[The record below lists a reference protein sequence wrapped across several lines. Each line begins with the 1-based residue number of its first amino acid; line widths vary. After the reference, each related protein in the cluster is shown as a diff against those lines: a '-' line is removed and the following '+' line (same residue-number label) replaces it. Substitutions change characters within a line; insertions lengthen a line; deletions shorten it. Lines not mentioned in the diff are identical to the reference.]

1 MFFEH
6 FQGQWLNPLPKQPI
20 PVPEHSFKEEIFP
33 NIQPE
38 ILIACFKE
46 ARDVVEVSF
55 SKALNSVSKMMLK
68 I

>member
-1 MFFEH
+1 
-6 FQGQWLNPLPKQPI
+6 
-20 PVPEHSFKEEIFP
+20 VPEHSFKEEIFP